1 MDHDV
6 NEFAAT
12 SDVDAFDTPSFHS
25 IHTVG
30 VATTE
35 HMKGV
40 FAEICSV
47 DDVISVPPP
56 LVSKK
61 EGRTPVFPPAADP

>member
-12 SDVDAFDTPSFHS
+12 NDLAAFDIPSFHTIYS
-25 IHTVG
+25 VG
-30 VATTE
+30 VETAE
-35 HMKGV
+35 HTKGV

-47 DDVISVPPP
+47 DDVITVPPP
-56 LVSKK
+56 SKK
-61 EGRTPVFPPAADP
+61 EGRTPVFDPVADP